1 MWVKKIILGIVLF
14 VVVSACL
21 YLATLH
27 WIAPATGPTTGRSI
41 VHSMAPDF
49 TLTSLSGDTISMKNL
64 RGKVVLLNFWA
75 TWCGPCRMEIPG
87 LERLQSRYGP
97 QGLRVIGM
105 DEISEDNANAVRR
118 FYHQFQLNYPVVLAS
133 DRVGDLYGGILGTP
147 TSILIGCDGRIY
159 GKYVGYT
166 SESFFA
172 RQIHDLLMACPNGQ
186 PSAPAQGALIMGLHP

>member
-1 MWVKKIILGIVLF
+1 MWVKKIILGIVMV

-27 WIAPATGPTTGRSI
+27 GNAPTAGRTS
-41 VHSMAPDF
+41 VHPMAPDF
-49 TLTSLSGDTISMKNL
+49 TLTSLSGDTVNLKDL

-87 LERLQSRYGP
+87 LIDLQARYGS

-118 FYHQFQLNYPVVLAS
+118 FYRQFQLNYPVVLAS
-133 DRVGDLYGGILGTP
+133 DAIGNLYGGIEATP
-147 TSILIGCDGRIY
+147 TSFLIGCNGRVY
-159 GKYVGYT
+159 GEYVGYM
-166 SESFFA
+166 SEDAFA
-172 RQIHDLLMACPNGQ
+172 SRIHGLLMACESG
-186 PSAPAQGALIMGLHP
+186 